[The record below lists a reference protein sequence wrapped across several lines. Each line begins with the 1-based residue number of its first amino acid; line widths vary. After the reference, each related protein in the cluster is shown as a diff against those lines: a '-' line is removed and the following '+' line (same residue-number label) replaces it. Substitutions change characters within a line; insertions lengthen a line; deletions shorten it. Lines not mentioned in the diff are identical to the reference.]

1 MIMVKG
7 KPKKKMTRVQHDV
20 MMTKMRQNPAFLKAE
35 REQTLRAEIG
45 IEYISL
51 VLKGLDAKAHLESH
65 AEDVERLGGLTG
77 LHDFLEAFELLS
89 WDYEDHFD
97 EDGLLKPEG
106 VNKAG
111 REFVEENDKDKEKAS

>member
-1 MIMVKG
+1 MAKG

-51 VLKGLDAKAHLESH
+51 VLKGQDAKGHLEAH
-65 AEDVERLGGLTG
+65 AENVEHLGGLKG
-77 LHDFLEAFELLS
+77 MHDFLEAFELLS

-97 EDGLLKPEG
+97 DDGLLKPEG
-106 VNKAG
+106 VNTAG
-111 REFVEENDKDKEKAS
+111 REFVEQNDKDKANASD

>member
-1 MIMVKG
+1 MAKS
-7 KPKKKMTRVQHDV
+7 KPKKKMTRREHDV

-35 REQTLRAEIG
+35 REQKLRAEIG

-51 VLKGLDAKAHLESH
+51 VLKEEDAKAFLDSN
-65 AEDVERLGGLTG
+65 AEDVEKLGGIQG

-97 EDGLLKPEG
+97 ESGLLKPEG
-106 VNKAG
+106 INKAG
-111 REFVEENDKDKEKAS
+111 REFVEENDKDKAKAAVS

>member
-1 MIMVKG
+1 MAKG
-7 KPKKKMTRVQHDV
+7 KPKKKMTRREHDV
-20 MMTKMRQNPAFLKAE
+20 MMTKMRRNPAFLKAE
-35 REQTLRAEIG
+35 REQTRRAEIG

-51 VLKGLDAKAHLESH
+51 VLKEKDAKEHLETY
-65 AEDVERLGGLTG
+65 AEEVEYLGGLQG

-106 VNKAG
+106 INAAG
-111 REFVEENDKDKEKAS
+111 REFVEQNDKDQAEKA